1 MSEDSLGIVV
11 IGRNEGQRLID
22 CLKSVNRHGGQL
34 IYVDSG
40 SRDGSAEAAER
51 LGAYV
56 VRLKDDRP
64 FTAARARNEG
74 LATLVARDPDV
85 RFVQFVDG
93 DCELAQDWLRTAL
106 DFMST
111 KEKKVAVACGRR
123 RERYPERS
131 LYNRLCDIEW
141 NSPIG
146 EALACGGDSL
156 VRVAAFNSVG
166 GFRPQLV
173 GGEEPEFCARLR
185 RKGWMIWRLDA
196 EMTRHDAAMT
206 RFGQWWLRAVRSG
219 YGYAELSSLDPPV
232 AIYRREKMRAMIWGG
247 LLPLLIAIGVMV
259 DLNFAWAVLLYPL
272 QLVRIAVRRGA
283 SKLESWIYALFMTIA
298 KFAELQGVLKFHWQH
313 WRGNTTVRLTE
324 YK

>member
-1 MSEDSLGIVV
+1 MSADSPGIVV

-22 CLKSVNRHGGQL
+22 CLKSVKPHGGEL

-40 SRDGSAEAAER
+40 SRDGSAEAAEK

-74 LATLVARDPDV
+74 LAALIARNPDA

-93 DCELAQDWLRTAL
+93 DCELDEGWLRAAL
-106 DFMST
+106 DFMAT
-111 KEKKVAVACGRR
+111 KERVAVACGRR
-123 RERYPERS
+123 RERHPERS
-131 LYNRLCDIEW
+131 VYNHLCDIEW

-146 EALACGGDSL
+146 EAIACGGDSL
-156 VRVAAFNSVG
+156 VRVDAFNSVG

-173 GGEEPEFCARLR
+173 AGEEPEFCARLR
-185 RKGWMIWRLDA
+185 RKHWKIWRLDA

-206 RFGQWWLRAVRSG
+206 RFAQWWVRAVRSG

-232 AIYRREKMRAMIWGG
+232 VIYRRAMMRAIIWGA
-247 LLPLLIAIGVMV
+247 LLPVLIAIGIAF
-259 DLNFAWAVLLYPL
+259 DPNFAWAFLLYPL
-272 QLVRIAVRRGA
+272 QLARIAVRRGA
-283 SKLESWIYALFMTIA
+283 MKRESWVYALFMTIA
-298 KFAELQGVLKFHWQH
+298 KFGELEGILKFFRHRR
-313 WRGNTTVRLTE
+313 RGNIVRLTE